1 MTLRELIQSV
11 DSEQYSDSALYK
23 KLLDTKPEYGSNR
36 RIQVKLVNDEIAITR
51 STLVALLAKNA
62 HVGSL
67 GDILTYPIDVEPDLN
82 ISKIQLLDAILHEL
96 SSNGFSDSDES
107 AFWDDFDNLQKAK
120 IIR

>member
-1 MTLRELIQSV
+1 MTLRELINSV
-11 DSEQYSDSALYK
+11 DFEQYSDSPLYQ
-23 KLLDTKPEYGSNR
+23 KLRETKPEYGSNK
-36 RIQVKLVNDEIAITR
+36 RIQVKLVNGEIAIT
-51 STLVALLAKNA
+51 NA

-82 ISKIQLLDAILHEL
+82 ISKVQLLNAILYEL

-107 AFWDDFDNLQKAK
+107 AFWDDFDNLQNAK

>member
-11 DSEQYSDSALYK
+11 DSEQYSDSPLYQE
-23 KLLDTKPEYGSNR
+23 LCGTKPEYGSNR
-36 RIQVKLVNDEIAITR
+36 RIQVKLVNDEIAIT
-51 STLVALLAKNA
+51 NA

>member
-1 MTLRELIQSV
+1 MTLRELINLV
-11 DSEQYSDSALYK
+11 DFEQYSDSPLYQ
-23 KLLDTKPEYGSNR
+23 KLRETKPEYGSNR
-36 RIQVKLVNDEIAITR
+36 HIQVKLVNDEIAIT
-51 STLVALLAKNA
+51 NA

-96 SSNGFSDSDES
+96 SSEGFSDSDES

>member
-1 MTLRELIQSV
+1 MTLRELIISV
-11 DSEQYSDSALYK
+11 NFDQYSDSPLFQ
-23 KLLDTKPEYGSNR
+23 KLLKTKPEYDSNR
-36 RIQVKLVNDEIAITR
+36 HIQVKLVSGEVAIT
-51 STLVALLAKNA
+51 NA

-82 ISKIQLLDAILHEL
+82 LSKVQLLDAILHEL

-107 AFWDDFDNLQKAK
+107 AFWDEFDNLQKAK